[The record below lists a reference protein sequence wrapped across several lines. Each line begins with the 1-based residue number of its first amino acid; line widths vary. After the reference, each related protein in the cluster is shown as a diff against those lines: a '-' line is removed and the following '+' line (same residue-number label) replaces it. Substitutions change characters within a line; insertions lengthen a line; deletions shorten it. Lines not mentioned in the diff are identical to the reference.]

1 MLPGPWELIVIFL
14 IVLLVFGARR
24 IPEIMG
30 GIGKGIRAFKKNL
43 DVDESAAKP
52 SADPNSPPK
61 DSIDPK

>member
-52 SADPNSPPK
+52 PADPNSPPN